1 MHPVRC
7 VLIALACCAP
17 FGAAWA
23 GGSPPCASRSGLR
36 PVSLGIDPP
45 APLGRRVSFHA
56 SEISLKEALDRLAA
70 AAGVRLTYSAETLPL
85 DQRVCVSLDSASIK
99 DVLAALL
106 EDAAQPVAA
115 GPDHIVLAPRV
126 APTSRPPITLDR
138 IVVTGSA
145 AGAAQKPLSVALSV
159 VDGRQLAEGAVGTLS
174 QALNGAVPGLWMWS
188 QSPTSFLA
196 QYGSVRGASSF
207 GLSYPKVYVDGIEVA
222 NPLLITRVNPEAI
235 DRIEA
240 ISGPQGAALYGA
252 DAISG
257 VTNIVLRHESPDD
270 GGQRARLRT
279 GVRVAGSR
287 YSSNP
292 TLGQEHGLSLRVG
305 SNTRSAGLDAD
316 LGTSGAFI
324 PDAGARQIN
333 ASASARAVGA
343 RTIVTGTL
351 RFVSGEAGTPASPL
365 LPALPR
371 EVADNAI
378 SPTQSIEQHTVGLNL
393 KVLPTDWWTQSLVLG
408 VDGYGLNGVP
418 DERTPIPSVADAA
431 LIAARGGANRGMARW
446 SSVLRVGRGTR
457 AAGDLTLLAEHSLLY
472 QWSAPASSG
481 TKQAVAAA
489 APPGTWRNNSG
500 FGGQVNAA
508 LFGQVFLTGGL
519 RFERATNVLGLSQL
533 PMLGA
538 AWILGAGPVTLKL
551 RGAYGKGIRW
561 PQTTVRETLREWNHE
576 VNTDSLAPEQQSGV
590 EGGMDLVVAR
600 ALTLHVTRFD
610 QLARGLIQRVGVPY
624 DTVLA
629 NGEVKRRIAYRLQ
642 NVGEIT
648 NRGWE
653 LQGVARQGPLAIA
666 GTLSLVDSRVR
677 KVAATYTGDLKA
689 GDRMLDVPAR
699 TLALSAT
706 WSAARWSAT
715 VGASRA
721 QDWVYY
727 DRLTLAA
734 LYTAGNRNLTGPA
747 LRRYWLTYPG
757 VTRLRAA
764 VTSDLLYGFSL
775 SLAGENLLDQQ
786 TGEPDNVTVLPGRTI
801 VLALRRV
808 F

>member
-1 MHPVRC
+1 M
-7 VLIALACCAP
+7 
-17 FGAAWA
+17 
-23 GGSPPCASRSGLR
+23 
-36 PVSLGIDPP
+36 DPP
-45 APLGRRVSFHA
+45 APLGRLVSFHA
-56 SEISLKEALDRLAA
+56 SEISLREALDRLAA
-70 AAGVRLTYSAETLPL
+70 AARVRLTYSAEALPL
-85 DQRVCVSLDSASIK
+85 DKRVCVSLDSASLR
-99 DVLAALL
+99 DVLGALL
-106 EDAAQPVAA
+106 EDGAQPVAA
-115 GPDHIVLAPRV
+115 GPDHIVLVPQV
-126 APTSRPPITLDR
+126 APPSRPPITLDR

-159 VDGRQLAEGAVGTLS
+159 VDGRQLAREAVGTLS
-174 QALNGAVPGLWMWS
+174 QAVDGAVPGLWMWS

-270 GGQRARLRT
+270 GGPRARLRS
-279 GVRVAGSR
+279 GVRLAGSR
-287 YSSNP
+287 YSASP
-292 TLGQEHGLSLRVG
+292 TLGQEYGLSVRAG

-316 LGTSGAFI
+316 VGTSGAFI
-324 PDAGARQIN
+324 PNASAHQIN
-333 ASASARAVGA
+333 ASGGARAVGA
-343 RTIVTGTL
+343 GTIVTGTL

-365 LPALPR
+365 LPALPT
-371 EVADNAI
+371 EAAAKAV
-378 SPTQSIEQHTVGLNL
+378 SLTQSIEQHTLGLSL

-418 DERTPIPSVADAA
+418 DERTPVPSIADAA
-431 LIAARGGANRGMARW
+431 LLSARGGANRGMARW
-446 SSVLRVGRGTR
+446 SSVVRLGQGTR
-457 AAGDLTLLAEHSLLY
+457 AAGDVTLLAEHSLLY
-472 QWSAPASSG
+472 QWSTAATTG
-481 TKQAVAAA
+481 TTQTGATVAL
-489 APPGTWRNNSG
+489 PGTWRNNSG
-500 FGGQVNAA
+500 FGGQVNAS
-508 LFGQVFLTGGL
+508 LSGQLFLTGGL
-519 RFERATNVLGLSQL
+519 RFERATNVVGLSRL
-533 PMLGA
+533 PMFGA
-538 AWILGAGPVTLKL
+538 AWVSPDGPVTVKL

-561 PQTTVRETLREWNHE
+561 PQTTVRETLREWTRDLA
-576 VNTDSLAPEQQSGV
+576 TDSLSPEQQSGV
-590 EGGMDLVVAR
+590 EGGMDLEVAR
-600 ALTLHVTRFD
+600 ALTLHVTGFD
-610 QLARGLIQRVGVPY
+610 QLARGLIQRVGVPH

-629 NGEVKRRIAYRLQ
+629 NGEVKHRIAYRLQ

-653 LQGVARQGPLAIA
+653 LQGEARQGPLAIA
-666 GTLSLVDSRVR
+666 GTLSLVDSRVQ
-677 KVAATYTGDLKA
+677 KVAATYTGDRKA

-699 TLALSAT
+699 TLSLSAM

-721 QDWVYY
+721 EDWVYY

-734 LYTAGNRNLTGPA
+734 LYAAGNRSMTGSA
-747 LRRYWLTYPG
+747 LRRYWITYPG
-757 VTRLRAA
+757 VTHLRAA
-764 VTSDLLYGFSL
+764 TTFDLPYGFSL